1 MDAFVFG
8 LSSFTYTVSNLD
20 AGVDGTAPS
29 AGTCGVNWTN
39 LLQRI
44 DGFGGGVVFLDA
56 GLDPMTSA
64 NMDTLFK
71 TNTASQLG
79 FTLLRVRIDP
89 ATNWSTALADAQK
102 AVARGAR
109 VLATPWTPPA
119 TMKTNNNTV
128 GGALA
133 TNQYA
138 NYASYLNNFAGYMK
152 ANGVQL
158 AAVSIQNEPD
168 FLATYESCIWNSG
181 QFLSFFRTNAAAIT
195 NAPVMMPE
203 SFHYDQTLS
212 DAALSDAVAVTNI
225 SVVGGHLYGGTIAD
239 YPNAHNHGSRPG

>member
-1 MDAFVFG
+1 MCDI
-8 LSSFTYTVSNLD
+8 
-20 AGVDGTAPS
+20 
-29 AGTCGVNWTN
+29 NWTN
-39 LLQRI
+39 LLQRV

-79 FTLLRVRIDP
+79 LSLLRVRIDP
-89 ATNWSTALADAQK
+89 TTNWATALADAQK
-102 AVARGAR
+102 AVARGGK
-109 VLATPWTPPA
+109 VMATPWTPPA
-119 TMKTNNNTV
+119 SMKTNDNIV

-152 ANGVQL
+152 SNGVQL
-158 AAVSIQNEPD
+158 AAVSVQNEAD
-168 FLATYESCIWNSG
+168 FLATYESCIWGPG
-181 QFLSFFRTNAAAIT
+181 QFLAFFRTNAAAIT

-212 DAALSDAVAVTNI
+212 DPALTDPVAVTNI
-225 SVVGGHLYGGTIAD
+225 SVVAGHLYGGTIAD
-239 YPNAHNHGSRPG
+239 YKAERCITTASRPG